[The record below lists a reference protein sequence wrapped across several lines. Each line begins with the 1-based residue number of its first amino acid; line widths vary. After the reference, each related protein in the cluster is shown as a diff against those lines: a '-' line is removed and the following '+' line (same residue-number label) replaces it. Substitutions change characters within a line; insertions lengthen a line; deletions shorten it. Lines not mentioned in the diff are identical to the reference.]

1 MLAGR
6 DTTAV
11 TMSWFIYNVCQKKE
25 VERKIYEEVMQV
37 LGYHNI
43 EAFTYAEV
51 ANHLTYEALS
61 NMNYLH
67 AALTETLRLHPA
79 VPRVTN
85 NTIYKA
91 S

>member
-1 MLAGR
+1 
-6 DTTAV
+6 
-11 TMSWFIYNVCQKKE
+11 MSWFIYNVCQKKE
-25 VERKIYEEVMQV
+25 VEQKIYEEVKQV
-37 LGYHNI
+37 LGFDNV
-43 EAFTYAEV
+43 EAVTYEEV

-85 NTIYKA
+85 NTISNIIKNMPLV
-91 S
+91 